1 MIRSL
6 RRDLSIYSAIAA
18 IATKTR
24 LAYNMWVWAELVV
37 TAVSM
42 IVFVY
47 FWRAVYAGTATL
59 GGLDQSQAITYI
71 LLARLL
77 SVLVEPRTIFLVD
90 PLIRQGQIAVQLT
103 RPLDMQLHIMIEGFA
118 ELFVLLVQ
126 RLPLFLIAW
135 LFFGMHLPANPP
147 AWLAFFISLLLGQIV
162 LFLFDWMFACLA
174 FYVTETWGLAV
185 VRLAVGLFFSGAIVP
200 LTMMPSWLQKLAA
213 SMPFAQAMATPI
225 SFLSGSSTFSD
236 APSTW
241 LIQTIWLLAL
251 LVLSKLVFAIAV
263 RKVTVQGG

>member
-6 RRDLSIYSAIAA
+6 RRDLSIYSAVAA

-24 LAYNMWVWAELVV
+24 LAYNIWVWAELVV
-37 TAVSM
+37 TGVSM
-42 IVFVY
+42 VVFIY
-47 FWRAVYAGTATL
+47 FWRAVYASTSTL

-90 PLIRQGQIAVQLT
+90 PLIRQGQIAVVLT

-135 LFFGMHLPANPP
+135 LFLGMHLPAEP
-147 AWLAFFISLLLGQIV
+147 ALWLAFFISLLLGQIV
-162 LFLFDWMFACLA
+162 LFLFDWMFACLV

-185 VRLAVGLFFSGAIVP
+185 VRLAVGSFFSGAIVP
-200 LTMMPSWLQKLAA
+200 LSMMPGWLQKLA
-213 SMPFAQAMATPI
+213 SSLPFAQAMAVPV
-225 SFLSGSSTFSD
+225 SFLSGISTFAD
-236 APSTW
+236 APRTW
-241 LIQTIWLLAL
+241 LIQIIWLVVL
-251 LVLSKLVFAIAV
+251 LLFSRILFAIAV